1 MLENG
6 LVDQRYRVAIA
17 IAVLSGGAAFA
28 QNRVASPDP
37 AFAVAS
43 VKPNLNDAIP
53 EGINVQPDGSVRFT
67 GFRVRTLI
75 TIAYRAEGIQ
85 RFDQLVG
92 GPAWIGSDRFDV
104 AAKTGGEPAG
114 PNQLPMMLRS
124 LLRDRFRLRVHAETR
139 PLPAYRLVVA
149 RRDGRLGPGLRESTI
164 ECPAAGAAANPEP
177 DSWCG
182 IRATGGVIT
191 GRAVPTAQLGANLGG
206 YPTVDRFVTD
216 RTGLTGRYDFI
227 LVYSPGFLEPGD
239 AVPATGPSLF
249 TALTEQLGLSL
260 QPETVV
266 GPVLVIDSIEKPSP
280 D

>member
-1 MLENG
+1 
-6 LVDQRYRVAIA
+6 VT
-17 IAVLSGGAAFA
+17 
-28 QNRVASPDP
+28 
-37 AFAVAS
+37 S
-43 VKPNLNDAIP
+43 VKANLNDLAP
-53 EGINVQPDGSVRFT
+53 ESISVQPDGSARFT
-67 GFRVRTLI
+67 GLHVRTLVAM
-75 TIAYRAEGIQ
+75 AYRSEGIQ

-92 GPAWIGSDRFDV
+92 GPSWIGVDRFDI
-104 AAKTGGEPAG
+104 AAKGGGEPGG
-114 PNQLPMMLRS
+114 PNQVAMMLRS

-191 GRAVPTAQLGANLGG
+191 GRAVSTAQLAGNLSG
-206 YPTVDRFVTD
+206 YSAVDRFVTD
-216 RTGLTGRYDFI
+216 RTGLTGRYDFT
-227 LVYSPGFLEPGD
+227 LMYSPAFLEPG
-239 AVPATGPSLF
+239 GPVSAGASLF

-266 GPVLVIDSIEKPSP
+266 GPVLVIDNVEKPTP